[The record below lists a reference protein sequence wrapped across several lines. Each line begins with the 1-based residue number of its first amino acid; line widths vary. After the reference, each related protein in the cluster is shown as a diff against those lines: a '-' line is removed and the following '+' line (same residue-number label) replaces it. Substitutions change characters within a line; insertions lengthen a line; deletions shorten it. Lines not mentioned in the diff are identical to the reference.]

1 MRSVTDTREITRY
14 SATMGTFDKSTVLSL
29 IKRSPSLNGINETE
43 NRSRSTSSSPTS
55 NHLSLSTYNRK
66 TDATYKVNV
75 CIHIA

>member
-14 SATMGTFDKSTVLSL
+14 SATMGTFDKSTVSL
-29 IKRSPSLNGINETE
+29 IKRSPLLNGINETE

-75 CIHIA
+75 CIHFA